1 MQNRM
6 EMALTVDV
14 KTDVAADA
22 KTDAAA
28 DAGFPAAAAAAETAI
43 RSLAVPERPVPAA
56 AAEHIAG
63 CLFLPA
69 RKRLFSYD

>member
-6 EMALTVDV
+6 EMALAVDV

-28 DAGFPAAAAAAETAI
+28 DAGFPAAVCAHKSSS
-43 RSLAVPERPVPAA
+43 RRYL
-56 AAEHIAG
+56 
-63 CLFLPA
+63 L
-69 RKRLFSYD
+69 